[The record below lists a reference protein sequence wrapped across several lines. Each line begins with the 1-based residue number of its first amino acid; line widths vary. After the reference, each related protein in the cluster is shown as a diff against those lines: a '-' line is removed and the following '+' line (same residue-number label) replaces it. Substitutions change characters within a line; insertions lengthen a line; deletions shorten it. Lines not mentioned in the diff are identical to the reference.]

1 MRKDQMRKLLKSI
14 ALLLVGIGLGAS
26 VVRKFWFE
34 KYKTVKGDA
43 ERYLALL
50 RMMDQWVK
58 VKQDTRNLSE
68 YFIKYGYKKIAIYGM
83 GRAGNTLINELRST
97 EIMVAYGID
106 KRADLLYA
114 DIDIVSIDDT
124 LAEVD
129 AVVVTAITFYDEIEE
144 QLSKKI
150 SCPIISLE
158 DILFDI

>member
-1 MRKDQMRKLLKSI
+1 
-14 ALLLVGIGLGAS
+14 
-26 VVRKFWFE
+26 
-34 KYKTVKGDA
+34 
-43 ERYLALL
+43 
-50 RMMDQWVK
+50 MDQWVK